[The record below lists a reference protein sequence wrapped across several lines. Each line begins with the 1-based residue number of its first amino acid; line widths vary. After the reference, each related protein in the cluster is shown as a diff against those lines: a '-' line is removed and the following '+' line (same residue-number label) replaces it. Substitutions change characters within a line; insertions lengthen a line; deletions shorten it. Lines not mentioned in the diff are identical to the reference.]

1 MNMEI
6 NREEPEVQFYLAYY
20 MDDGKVDENGN
31 MDIQLK
37 TAVVPIRLKEQ
48 FLKTFK
54 DNPTPSKK
62 EIFNFLNSHE

>member
-1 MNMEI
+1 MET
-6 NREEPEVQFYLAYY
+6 NNETPEVQFYLAYY
-20 MDDGKVDENGN
+20 MDNGEVDEHGN

-54 DNPTPSKK
+54 DNPTPSKS
-62 EIFNFLNSHE
+62 EIFKFLDSHE